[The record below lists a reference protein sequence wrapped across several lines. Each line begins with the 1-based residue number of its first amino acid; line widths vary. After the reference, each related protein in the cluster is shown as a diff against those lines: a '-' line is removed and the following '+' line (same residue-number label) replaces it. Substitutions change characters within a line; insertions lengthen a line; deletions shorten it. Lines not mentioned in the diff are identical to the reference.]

1 MWPRYSLEPSFV
13 HNFIHDRIFL
23 KKKIWCILCVGT
35 TTAPCGIV
43 ICPVQTNKTSN
54 SIPSV
59 IKGYLD
65 RNINISLKLNQMLLH
80 GGRQDSKG
88 KRNTEKQGRYFTQ
101 ESESVPRLQ
110 HLEMFIPP
118 FLRPPSPW
126 TPPPNLEQR
135 DIPEEKKPPSL
146 DLILHRLSHETCKK
160 GNSATARTGEE
171 V

>member
-1 MWPRYSLEPSFV
+1 MLMWPRYSLDPSFV

-80 GGRQDSKG
+80 GSRQDSKG

-118 FLRPPSPW
+118 FLRPPSP
-126 TPPPNLEQR
+126 
-135 DIPEEKKPPSL
+135 
-146 DLILHRLSHETCKK
+146 
-160 GNSATARTGEE
+160 
-171 V
+171 